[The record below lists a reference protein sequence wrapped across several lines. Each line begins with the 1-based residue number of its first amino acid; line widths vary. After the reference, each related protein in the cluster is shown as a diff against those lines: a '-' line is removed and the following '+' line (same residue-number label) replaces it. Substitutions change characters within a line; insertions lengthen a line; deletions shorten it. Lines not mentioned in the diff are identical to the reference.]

1 MSGGGVDWKQVLQ
14 NAEAA
19 LARAENT
26 LAEDKNTLAEDKNTL
41 AEDKK
46 TCAQRETQYR
56 EALKKLEEHQGA
68 NPGDTDS
75 VMYKMLEGALETAR
89 TAFES
94 AQKQVEA
101 QTQAVART
109 QTYLTNLAGQVQA
122 PQVC

>member
-14 NAEAA
+14 NARAA
-19 LARAENT
+19 
-26 LAEDKNTLAEDKNTL
+26 LAEDKKTL

-46 TCAQRETQYR
+46 TCAQRETEYQ
-56 EALKKLEEHQGA
+56 EALKQLVEHVRA
-68 NPGDTDS
+68 NPSDTDS
-75 VMYKMLEGALETAR
+75 GRYKTLEGTLETAR

-101 QTQAVART
+101 QSQAVART
-109 QTYLTNLAGQVQA
+109 QTYLMNLAGQAQA

>member
-14 NAEAA
+14 NARAA

-26 LAEDKNTLAEDKNTL
+26 LAEDENTL

-46 TCAQRETQYR
+46 TSAQRETESR
-56 EALKKLEEHQGA
+56 EAQQQLEAHVRA
-68 NPGDTDS
+68 NPSDTDS
-75 VMYKMLEGALETAR
+75 VMYKTLEGALETER

-101 QTQAVART
+101 QTQVVVMT
-109 QTYLTNLAGQVQA
+109 QTYLMNLAGQAQA

>member
-1 MSGGGVDWKQVLQ
+1 MSGGGVGWKQELQ
-14 NAEAA
+14 DVRAA

-26 LAEDKNTLAEDKNTL
+26 LAEDKKTL

-46 TCAQRETQYR
+46 TCAQRATESQ

-75 VMYKMLEGALETAR
+75 VMYKSLEGALETAR
-89 TAFES
+89 TAYDD
-94 AQKQVEA
+94 ARKQVEA
-101 QTQAVART
+101 QSQVVART
-109 QTYLTNLAGQVQA
+109 QTYLMYLAGQAQA